1 MLASWKQK
9 KRSSPLLADGL
20 DADSAKPARG
30 STPLAVIEVCQR
42 LVVQAGVAMRA
53 VPRVFAILYRE
64 LEATTVIPAASSVRW
79 WLQRLGLYALR
90 EPLARTGDWVYL
102 IDHSVQIGTVK
113 VCVILGIRLC
123 DIPYPQRALRFED
136 MHVIAVIPVELSTGD
151 IVDAQLEQATLRTG
165 IPRQIVSDGGNDVK
179 KGAVIFAERHPE
191 TTVTYDTAHHGAIVL
206 KRRFEN
212 DPQWSEFI
220 GRLSQVK
227 SHIRQTTDAF
237 LASPAPR
244 PKARYM
250 NLESLLKWSRR
261 ILELLDRG
269 ATGGRA
275 SERAESRYSWLR
287 DYRASIEKWSRW
299 EATVRASVSYVR
311 TRGLSVDSESGLREH
326 LSELPPELS
335 DEALAMELG
344 TFVRESCASTGWGEC
359 LVGSTEVLES
369 LFGKWKMLERQ
380 ESQSGITGLILSL
393 GALLGS
399 WPLSR
404 IHTALEATPVKH
416 VVGWCHENLPESVQ
430 SQRRLLLSG
439 QKA

>member
-1 MLASWKQK
+1 M
-9 KRSSPLLADGL
+9 LADGFG
-20 DADSAKPARG
+20 ADSSTPARG
-30 STPLAVIEVCQR
+30 STPLAVIEVCQQ

-53 VPRVFAILYRE
+53 VPRVFTILYRK

-90 EPLARTGDWVYL
+90 EPLPRAGDWILL

-123 DIPYPQRALRFED
+123 DIPYPQNALRFED
-136 MHVIAVIPVELSTGD
+136 MHVIAVIPVEQSTGE

-165 IPRQIVSDGGNDVK
+165 IPRQIVSDGGSDVK
-179 KGAVIFAERHPE
+179 KGAALFSQRHPE
-191 TTVTYDTAHHGAIVL
+191 TTVTYDAAHHGAIVL
-206 KRRFEN
+206 KRRFEK

-220 GRLSQVK
+220 GRLGQVK
-227 SHIRQTTDAF
+227 SRIRQTIDAF
-237 LASPAPR
+237 LASPSLR

-269 ATGGRA
+269 ASGGRA
-275 SERAESRYSWLR
+275 SERVESRYSWLR
-287 DYRASIEKWSRW
+287 DYRASIERWSRW

-311 TRGLSVDSESGLREH
+311 TCGLSVNSELGLREH
-326 LSELPPELS
+326 LSELPPELF
-335 DEALAMELG
+335 DGALATELG
-344 TFVRESCASTGWGEC
+344 TFVRESCTSAGAGEC

-369 LFGKWKMLERQ
+369 LFGKWKTLERQ
-380 ESQSGITGLILSL
+380 ESQSGITGLILSF
-393 GALLGS
+393 GALLGT

-404 IHTALEATPVKH
+404 IQTALEAIPVKH
-416 VVGWCHENLPESVQ
+416 VVSWCHENLPESVQ
-430 SQRRLLLSG
+430 TQRRLAFSA